1 MALAPEL
8 EQICWFGR
16 GPHENYPDRKHSAMV
31 GLYHNTIA
39 DLFTPY
45 IYPGECGGREDVRWM
60 TLTRTDGLGL
70 KITAME
76 PLLHVSALHHRR
88 QDLHAAKY
96 MHELPERK
104 EVYLHLDARH
114 MGLGGDTGWNANVH
128 PEFLVLPGRHRFNLW
143 LQPLPA
149 GSKIT

>member
-1 MALAPEL
+1 
-8 EQICWFGR
+8 
-16 GPHENYPDRKHSAMV
+16 
-31 GLYHNTIA
+31 
-39 DLFTPY
+39 
-45 IYPGECGGREDVRWM
+45 
-60 TLTRTDGLGL
+60 
-70 KITAME
+70 ME